1 MKKII
6 AIDIGNTET
15 TVGIGNKDGW
25 DSYRFTTR
33 DTNTPDELLAL
44 FNSTFNLIEDKRNE
58 LAGSIVCSVV
68 SNTVSPLRRMTATSS
83 SCCRRRR
90 PPPRAYR
97 TPPL

>member
-33 DTNTPDELLAL
+33 DANTSDELLAL
-44 FNSTFNLIEDKRNE
+44 FNSTFNRK
-58 LAGSIVCSVV
+58 
-68 SNTVSPLRRMTATSS
+68 SPTPGDRTSKNGTRFRS
-83 SCCRRRR
+83 ADPSRQHF
-90 PPPRAYR
+90 
-97 TPPL
+97 

>member
-33 DTNTPDELLAL
+33 DANTSDELLAL
-44 FNSTFNLIEDKRNE
+44 FNSTFNLIDDKRNE
-58 LAGSIVCSVV
+58 LAGSIAV
-68 SNTVSPLRRMTATSS
+68 SYTHLRAHET
-83 SCCRRRR
+83 
-90 PPPRAYR
+90 
-97 TPPL
+97 

>member
-33 DTNTPDELLAL
+33 DANTPDELLAL
-44 FNSTFNLIEDKRNE
+44 FNSTFNLIDDC
-58 LAGSIVCSVV
+58 LLY
-68 SNTVSPLRRMTATSS
+68 TSPSPRDRTRSRMPSS
-83 SCCRRRR
+83 
-90 PPPRAYR
+90 A
-97 TPPL
+97 